1 MKQAVALHLA
11 PHPLQERAVVP
22 SVGVAL
28 NWCSVK
34 DHAFQ
39 CTISGTSQ
47 DAASGSENY
56 ARNVLM
62 SFAAVKASGNGNNM
76 ATLSALTKLCLILIP
91 TIL

>member
-11 PHPLQERAVVP
+11 THRLQERAVVP

-28 NWCSVK
+28 SWCSVK

-47 DAASGSENY
+47 DTASGSENY
-56 ARNVLM
+56 ARDVLI
-62 SFAAVKASGNGNNM
+62 SFATVKASGKNM
-76 ATLSALTKLCLILIP
+76 AALNALTKLCLILSSI
-91 TIL
+91 IL